1 MSRKYKFWD
10 SNQMYFISFATVH
23 WIDVFRRNGQKE
35 WSLFFNMLCFK
46 TVAIIFALSNKTE
59 VGSAGEQPAR
69 DSLMTEINNK

>member
-1 MSRKYKFWD
+1 MFFFEMFFPS
-10 SNQMYFISFATVH
+10 
-23 WIDVFRRNGQKE
+23 GQKE